1 MNRPLHHAAFA
12 VGLAVIGWV
21 GLGYLG
27 SNPLA
32 LAVTAV
38 VLAFYL
44 MGAWELRGFHRDSAQ
59 LAGALDRLAA
69 PPPGL
74 EAWLATLPAA
84 LGPMVRLRVQG
95 ERVAL
100 PGPTLTPFLAGLLVL
115 LGMLGTFL
123 GMVVTLNGTGLALE
137 TATDLASIR
146 ASVSAPVKGL
156 GVAFGTS
163 IAGVAASA
171 MLGLMSALC
180 RAERQ
185 RLAQRL
191 DAAVATTLRSH
202 SLVHQREQAQALMQ
216 RQADALPLLVDRM
229 QAMATALEA
238 QTHALGRHL
247 IDQQAEFHRRTE
259 AAFTTLASAVDHSLR
274 HNLAEGARQA
284 GEAMRPAVEAAMAG
298 VAREASGVQQRL
310 TDTVNHQLDH
320 LARGFEAS
328 TQRTA
333 QLWTD
338 ALAEQQ
344 RSGDALALRTEQ
356 ALDRAGA
363 GLEQRAARLLD
374 GVAEAQATLQQAL
387 ARQDQQRLQAF
398 TQALH
403 DSARQL
409 QAQSREAGEQALEQH
424 RRLAAQLAQSVSAL
438 SEQTEAQSRQTIA
451 EVARLIDTAEQAP
464 RLAAAVMTEMRQA
477 LSDSLARD
485 NEALDERRRT
495 LQTLGT
501 LLDAV
506 NHASTEQ
513 RAAIDALVAS
523 SADLMDRV
531 GRRFAE
537 DSQAAAGQLT
547 QVVHQATSS
556 AIEVASL
563 GEAFGQAIQQFGQ
576 SSDAMAAQLQGI
588 QQALDHTLT
597 RSDEQ
602 LAYYV
607 AQARELVDLTVMSQK
622 QVVDELQRLAAPP
635 REPRA
640 A

>member
-1 MNRPLHHAAFA
+1 MNRPLHHAALA

-27 SNPLA
+27 NNPLA
-32 LAVTAV
+32 LAITAV
-38 VLAFYL
+38 VLAFYG
-44 MGAWELRGFHRDSAQ
+44 MGAWELRGFQRDSTQ

-74 EAWLATLPAA
+74 EPWLATLPAPLRPA
-84 LGPMVRLRVQG
+84 VRLRVQG
-95 ERVAL
+95 ERVGL

-185 RLAQRL
+185 QLAQRL

-202 SLVHQREQAQALMQ
+202 SLIHQREQAQALMQ
-216 RQADALPLLVDRM
+216 RQADALPMLVDRL
-229 QAMATALEA
+229 QAMAAAMEA
-238 QTHALGRHL
+238 QTHALGRQL

-274 HNLAEGARQA
+274 QSLADAARQA

-298 VAREASGVQQRL
+298 VAREASDVQQRL

-320 LARGFEAS
+320 LARGFEVS

-338 ALAEQQ
+338 ALAQQQ
-344 RSGDALALRTEQ
+344 RSGDALVRHTEQ
-356 ALDRAGA
+356 ALDRASA
-363 GLEQRAARLLD
+363 SFEQRAARLLD
-374 GVAEAQATLQQAL
+374 GVAEAHATLQRAV
-387 ARQDQQRLQAF
+387 ASQDQQRLETF
-398 TQALH
+398 TLALH

-409 QAQSREAGEQALEQH
+409 QAQSHAAGEQALDQH
-424 RRLAAQLAQSVSAL
+424 QRLAAQLAQSVTAL
-438 SEQTEAQSRQTIA
+438 SEQAEAQSRRTIA

-495 LQTLGT
+495 LQTLST

-513 RAAIDALVAS
+513 RGAIDALVAS
-523 SADLMDRV
+523 SADLLDRV

-537 DSQAAAGQLT
+537 DTQGAANQLT

-556 AIEVASL
+556 TIEVASL
-563 GEAFGQAIQQFGQ
+563 GEAFGHAIHQFGQ
-576 SSDAMAAQLQGI
+576 SSDALAAQLQGI
-588 QQALDHTLT
+588 QQALNHTLT
-597 RSDEQ
+597 RSDDQ

-622 QVVDELQRLAAPP
+622 QVVDELQRLAATP
-635 REPRA
+635 RESSIA
-640 A
+640 